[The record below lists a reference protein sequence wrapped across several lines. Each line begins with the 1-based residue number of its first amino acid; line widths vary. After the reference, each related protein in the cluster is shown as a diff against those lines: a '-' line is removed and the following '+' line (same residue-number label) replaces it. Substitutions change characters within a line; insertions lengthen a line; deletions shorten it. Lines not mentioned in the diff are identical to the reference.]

1 MNEETTVPSE
11 TAVDETGVP
20 LTTEVPESVPETT
33 DWIVAPETTE
43 AAPTSPPVFYQPPA
57 SSTLLE
63 EYYASLY
70 EETVEATIE
79 ETVPETTTQA
89 ITIEIIES
97 IALDQIHVDLFGSF
111 LVCGTLIGLAL
122 LRDRHGN

>member
-63 EYYASLY
+63 DVYASAY
-70 EETVEATIE
+70 EETLA
-79 ETVPETTTQA
+79 ETVPETTTQE

>member
-33 DWIVAPETTE
+33 DWTVAPETTE
-43 AAPTSPPVFYQPPA
+43 AAPTSPPVIYQPPA

-63 EYYASLY
+63 EFYASTY
-70 EETVEATIE
+70 EETVA
-79 ETVPETTTQA
+79 ETVPETVTQE
-89 ITIEIIES
+89 ITIEVIQD
-97 IALDQIHVDLFGSF
+97 LTWGQIHADLWGSF
-111 LVCGTLIGLAL
+111 LICGTLIGLAL
-122 LRDRHGN
+122 WRNIHGT

>member
-33 DWIVAPETTE
+33 DWTVAPETTE
-43 AAPTSPPVFYQPPA
+43 AAATSPPVIYQPPA

-63 EYYASLY
+63 DFYASTY
-70 EETVEATIE
+70 EETIA
-79 ETVPETTTQA
+79 ETVPETTTQE

-97 IALDQIHVDLFGSF
+97 IALDQMHVDLFGSF
-111 LVCGTLIGLAL
+111 LVCGTLVGLFL
-122 LRDRHGN
+122 FGRIHGT

>member
-33 DWIVAPETTE
+33 DWTVAPETTE
-43 AAPTSPPVFYQPPA
+43 AAPTSPPVIYQPPA

-63 EYYASLY
+63 DFYASTY
-70 EETVEATIE
+70 EETIA
-79 ETVPETTTQA
+79 ETVPETTTQE

-97 IALDQIHVDLFGSF
+97 IAMDQMHVDLFGSF
-111 LVCGTLIGLAL
+111 LVCGTLVGLFFFG
-122 LRDRHGN
+122 RIHGT

>member
-33 DWIVAPETTE
+33 DWTVAPETTE
-43 AAPTSPPVFYQPPA
+43 AAATSPPVIYQPPA

-63 EYYASLY
+63 DFYASTY
-70 EETVEATIE
+70 EETIA
-79 ETVPETTTQA
+79 ETVPETTTQE

-97 IALDQIHVDLFGSF
+97 IALDQMHVYLFGSF
-111 LVCGTLIGLAL
+111 LVCGTLVGLAL
-122 LRDRHGN
+122 FGRIHGT